1 MQQYQAKKERKKLLK
16 HEKPILECILHILP
30 RDKYSKKRD
39 KRYNRDTRHNRD
51 TIRKRDN
58 GFYIASNTHKIYIYF

>member
-16 HEKPILECILHILP
+16 HEKPIQECIMYILP
-30 RDKYSKKRD
+30 RDKYSKK
-39 KRYNRDTRHNRD
+39 RDTRHNRD

-58 GFYIASNTHKIYIYF
+58 GFYIASNTHTIYIYFY